1 MSNQLKSL
9 RLLPDGGGA
18 IIFEGFVPFP
28 KAMVEASVRPLKVRQ
43 VEQSLFDA
51 SAPAPPVGSADKLQ
65 GDLGIGQDDR
75 DPLLTSGMRNC
86 FSSW

>member
-1 MSNQLKSL
+1 MG
-9 RLLPDGGGA
+9 PW
-18 IIFEGFVPFP
+18 
-28 KAMVEASVRPLKVRQ
+28 KVRQ

-75 DPLLTSGMRNC
+75 DPLLDQWHEELLLKLVNV
-86 FSSW
+86 FI